1 MMSEKKF
8 YPCDPRELAE
18 YMVRAFARGDVEKA
32 IEIMEREKER
42 YSGPYRDSWD
52 AAIEVMRKDM

>member
-1 MMSEKKF
+1 MSKKF

-18 YMVRAFARGDVEKA
+18 YIIRAFTHGDVEKA
-32 IEIMEREKER
+32 IEYMEGKKET

-52 AAIEVMRKDM
+52 AAIDLIKKEM